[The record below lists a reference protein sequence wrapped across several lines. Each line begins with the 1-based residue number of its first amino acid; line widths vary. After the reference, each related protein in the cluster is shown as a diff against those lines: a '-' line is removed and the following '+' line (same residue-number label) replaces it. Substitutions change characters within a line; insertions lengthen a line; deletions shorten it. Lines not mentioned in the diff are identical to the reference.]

1 MLSKF
6 SKWFKTETRSVDT
19 KLNRL
24 EKILGIKITQP
35 ALFEQALRHRSI
47 IENNSY
53 ELYDS
58 YERLEFLGDAVLDL
72 IVTEII
78 FQRFPTEDEGF
89 LTKLRAKAVR
99 GDSLA
104 LLATKLDLN
113 VMIEVGERA
122 AGQGVEYSKAVL
134 ADIFESIVA
143 AIYLTNG
150 YKTAYRFVERV
161 MDEHLDFEKTVLAID
176 NYKSLLLEY
185 SQSQRKEMPKYRVL
199 AEDGPGHNKTF
210 EVMVSVNDVDLGTGR
225 GKSKK
230 EAEQLAAKKALQKL
244 KQDT

>member
-6 SKWFKTETRSVDT
+6 SKWFRTEKKSVDT
-19 KLNRL
+19 KL
-24 EKILGIKITQP
+24 EKLQDILGIEIANP
-35 ALFEQALRHRSI
+35 ALFEQALRHRSS

-78 FQRFPTEDEGF
+78 FKRFPKEDEGF

-99 GDSLA
+99 GDTLA
-104 LLATKLDLN
+104 LLATKLNLN
-113 VMIEVGERA
+113 LMIEVGERA
-122 AGQGVEYSKAVL
+122 TGQGVEYSKAVL

-143 AIYLTNG
+143 AVYLTIG
-150 YKTAYRFVERV
+150 YKEAYKFVERV

-185 SQSQRKEMPKYRVL
+185 SQSQRKSMPKYRVIT
-199 AEDGPGHNKTF
+199 EDGPGHNKTF
-210 EVMVSVNDVDLGTGR
+210 EVMVSVDGIDLGAGT

-244 KQDT
+244 NQEI

>member
-6 SKWFKTETRSVDT
+6 SKWFRTETKSVDT
-19 KLNRL
+19 KL
-24 EKILGIKITQP
+24 EKLQDILGIEIVNP
-35 ALFEQALRHRSI
+35 ALFEQALRHRSS
-47 IENNSY
+47 IESNSY

-78 FQRFPTEDEGF
+78 FKRFPKEDEGF

-99 GDSLA
+99 GDTLA
-104 LLATKLDLN
+104 LLATKLNLN
-113 VMIEVGERA
+113 LMIEVGERA
-122 AGQGVEYSKAVL
+122 TGQGVEYSKAVL

-143 AIYLTNG
+143 AVYLTIG
-150 YKTAYRFVERV
+150 YKEAYKFVERV
-161 MDEHLDFEKTVLAID
+161 MDEYLDFEKTVLAID

-185 SQSQRKEMPKYRVL
+185 SQSQRKNMPKYRVIT
-199 AEDGPGHNKTF
+199 EDGPGHNKTF
-210 EVMVSVNDVDLGTGR
+210 EVMVSVDGIDLGTGT

-244 KQDT
+244 NQEI